1 MTVTQEEKFALA
13 APDRMACAQKLT
25 DLLSGA
31 QTKSSAVFKL
41 ALVDFRS
48 FNDIFGRH
56 YGDLLLEQ
64 VNTYLAGF
72 EGAEVLR
79 SGGVEFLLILRGSGY
94 ARAGEIGEEICDR
107 FNETWRIGD
116 MDFVCAMSLGIVLP
130 PLAAEKG
137 EALLEMLDSAEHEA
151 YLSGQNTAVT
161 YTEELRENLLRT
173 KAIATRLKNALA
185 VADDPDLE
193 VCYRPTV
200 LYDAHRY
207 TRAESYVRLFS
218 DTYGLVSEATLI
230 PIAEQSG
237 LACALNL
244 YAIRHTCALIRKLL
258 EEKRS
263 FETIAVPI
271 SAVQFLQPDFDQE
284 LSRLLEEYGIP
295 AEKLALEV
303 TESALINSFTQVNY
317 MMQQIAELGVELV
330 LSDFGTGYSGINNVL
345 DLPVSVLK
353 LDRLFVLQLENDE
366 RCGCVI
372 EGLISIA
379 HKLGMKVI
387 AEGVETDH
395 QRELLAGWGCDY
407 QQGFYYSATVH
418 ADELVGMLSMPR
430 PEDQVEE
437 L

>member
-1 MTVTQEEKFALA
+1 MTITPEKEITLT
-13 APDRMACAQKLT
+13 APDRAACAEKLT
-25 DLLSGA
+25 GLLAGGEA
-31 QTKSSAVFKL
+31 KNSAVFKL
-41 ALVDFRS
+41 ALVDFKN

-56 YGDLLLEQ
+56 YGDLLLDQ
-64 VNTYLAGF
+64 VSAYLAGF

-79 SGGVEFLLILRGSGY
+79 SGGVEFVLILHGSGY
-94 ARAGEIGEEICDR
+94 ARAGEVGEEICDR

-137 EALLEMLDSAEHEA
+137 EMLLEMLDSAEHEA

-161 YTEELRENLLRT
+161 YTEELRESLLRT

-185 VADDPDLE
+185 VPDDPDLE

-218 DTYGLVSEATLI
+218 DAYGLVGEATLI

-258 EEKRS
+258 EEGRS

-271 SAVQFLQPDFDQE
+271 SAVQFLQPDFDRE
-284 LSRLLEEYGIP
+284 LAGLLEEYGIP
-295 AEKLALEV
+295 AEKLALEI
-303 TESALINSFTQVNY
+303 TESTLINSFVQVNY
-317 MMQQIAELGVELV
+317 MMQQVAEMGVELV

-366 RCGCVI
+366 RCGSVI

-379 HKLGMKVI
+379 HKLGMKMI

-418 ADELVGMLSMPR
+418 ADELVGMLSMPH

>member
-1 MTVTQEEKFALA
+1 M
-13 APDRMACAQKLT
+13 
-25 DLLSGA
+25 
-31 QTKSSAVFKL
+31 
-41 ALVDFRS
+41 
-48 FNDIFGRH
+48 
-56 YGDLLLEQ
+56 EQ
-64 VNTYLAGF
+64 VNAYLAGF

-303 TESALINSFTQVNY
+303 TESALINIIF
-317 MMQQIAELGVELV
+317 
-330 LSDFGTGYSGINNVL
+330 F
-345 DLPVSVLK
+345 
-353 LDRLFVLQLENDE
+353 
-366 RCGCVI
+366 
-372 EGLISIA
+372 
-379 HKLGMKVI
+379 
-387 AEGVETDH
+387 
-395 QRELLAGWGCDY
+395 
-407 QQGFYYSATVH
+407 
-418 ADELVGMLSMPR
+418 
-430 PEDQVEE
+430 
-437 L
+437 